1 MFIRPFQAADRA
13 AVIALWQVCG
23 LTRPWNDPASDIDFC
38 LASQE
43 ATLLVAEADGAVIGS
58 AMVGHD
64 GHRGWVYY
72 LAASPAQQGKGLG
85 RALMAAA
92 EDWAR
97 ARGVPKL
104 MLMVRPENAG
114 VRAFYEA
121 LGYIEEPRIIF
132 TRRLDGA

>member
-1 MFIRPFQAADRA
+1 MQIRPFQETDRA
-13 AVIALWQVCG
+13 SVIALWQACG
-23 LTRPWNDPASDIDFC
+23 LTRPWNDPGSDIDFC
-38 LASQE
+38 LGSQE
-43 ATLLVAEADGAVIGS
+43 ATLLVAEADGVVIGS

-72 LAASPAQQGKGLG
+72 LAAAPAQQRGGLG
-85 RALMAAA
+85 RALMQAA

-104 MLMVRPENAG
+104 MLMVRPENER

-121 LGYIEEPRIIF
+121 LGYVEEPRIIF
-132 TRRLDGA
+132 SRRLDEK

>member
-1 MFIRPFQAADRA
+1 MLIRPYQAADRA
-13 AVIALWQVCG
+13 AVIALWQACG
-23 LTRPWNDPASDIDFC
+23 LTRPWNDPGQDIDFC
-38 LASQE
+38 IGSKEAS
-43 ATLLVAEADGAVIGS
+43 LLVAELDGTVIGS

-72 LAASPAQQGKGLG
+72 LAAAPAQQRGGLG
-85 RALMAAA
+85 RRLMQAA

-104 MLMVRPENAG
+104 MLMVRPENER
-114 VRAFYEA
+114 VRAFYER

-132 TRRLDGA
+132 SRRLDGK